1 MVAAV
6 RSAANRA
13 AESRLARALP
23 WALVSLL
30 VAQYLW
36 GAVARMAHPNAAIVD
51 FSVYFDAA
59 RRLAD
64 GQALYGPVPPCCF
77 DVAAMSGYTY
87 PPLLAFLLRP
97 LLALSVDDAARVFLL
112 TAHAAFAG
120 ALVMLYR
127 TLRGRVSA
135 PAFGWL
141 LVAVLTYQPIQ
152 AGLFGIQV
160 ANLILL
166 LESIAAYSIVRSGR
180 GTGAGI
186 ALGVGA
192 AIKVSP
198 ILLAPALL
206 TLPREA
212 ARRGIM
218 ALAATLGVALVAMR
232 LASAETVT
240 YFTHVLPSFSGGVIS
255 PWNRSL
261 PGVVLRTVGATGHT
275 PPAMLAQVFTGFAV
289 LLLGA
294 TLLAGLRLRGNMRG
308 RTATLA
314 ALAAA
319 VPIVSGVTW
328 DHHLVGEVVAVA
340 LLAPLLRRWSAAF
353 WLVLAGILLTDVNQ
367 QWIDRTLQLP
377 AAITP
382 HGLDTLVFVTAASVN
397 LAGMVCIWLAALLCI
412 GAERSTSIDETRGE
426 LLAARAVLELRGHA
440 RPALR
445 RRPVTPL
452 HG

>member
-1 MVAAV
+1 MVAAA
-6 RSAANRA
+6 RSAASRA
-13 AESRLARALP
+13 AQSRLARALP
-23 WALVSLL
+23 WALVTLL

-36 GAVARMAHPNAAIVD
+36 GAVARMAHPNAAVVD
-51 FSVYFDAA
+51 FSVYFDAS
-59 RRLAD
+59 RRLA
-64 GQALYGPVPPCCF
+64 GGHALYGPVPPCCF

-87 PPLLAFLLRP
+87 PPLLAILLRP
-97 LLALSVDDAARVFLL
+97 LVALSIDDAARVFLL
-112 TAHAAFAG
+112 SAHAALVG
-120 ALVMLYR
+120 AVVILHR
-127 TLRGRVSA
+127 TLRGRVS
-135 PAFGWL
+135 PVAFGWL
-141 LVAVLTYQPIQ
+141 LVALLTYQPIQ

-166 LESIAAYSIVRSGR
+166 LESIAAYSVVRSGR

-186 ALGVGA
+186 ALGAGA

-212 ARRGIM
+212 ARRGIF
-218 ALAATLGVALVAMR
+218 ALAATLGLALGAMR
-232 LASAETVT
+232 LASAETGA
-240 YFTHVLPSFSGGVIS
+240 YFTHVLPSFSGGVIA

-261 PGVVLRTVGATGHT
+261 PGVVLRTVGASGHT
-275 PPAMLAQVFTGFAV
+275 PPAMLVEVFTGIAV
-289 LLLGA
+289 LVLGA
-294 TLLAGLRLRGNMRG
+294 TLLAGARLRSVRG
-308 RTATLA
+308 RAATLG

-340 LLAPLLRRWSAAF
+340 LLAPLVRRWSAPF

-367 QWIDRTLQLP
+367 QWIDRSLQLP
-377 AAITP
+377 GSITLY
-382 HGLDTLVFVTAASVN
+382 GVDTLVFVIAASVN

-412 GAERSTSIDETRGE
+412 RAERTAGVDQARGE
-426 LLAARAVLELRGHA
+426 PVVAEAVLELLGRA

-445 RRPVTPL
+445 RERPRLL